1 LTTNQE
7 AGEEQMSAL
16 KRLAFAV
23 GFVLGLAAFVLVV
36 GNVLL
41 YLLTGRLPSVE
52 IKDDG
57 KPVFGLVSPQE
68 VVNLVKEQVEKERGR
83 LQSQQSEGK
92 QPL

>member
-1 LTTNQE
+1 
-7 AGEEQMSAL
+7 MSAL
-16 KRLAFAV
+16 KRLAFGV
-23 GFVLGLAAFVLVV
+23 GFVLGLAAFVLVA

-52 IKDDG
+52 IRGDG

-68 VVNLVKEQVEKERGR
+68 VVNIVKEQVEKEKGR
-83 LQSQQSEGK
+83 LQVQPSESK